1 VNREG
6 KIVDLANA
14 IKTAIDFETKVQKV
28 YADAVERS
36 EDETGRRVFQV
47 LADEEKNHVAYLN
60 SRLDEWRKTG
70 TITVADLDTAVPP
83 KDAIEKKTRD
93 LKKQML
99 GHMKGTELDMLR
111 KALGVETETSEFYQ
125 RMVDELSGEG
135 KKMFARFVEIEEGHK
150 AIVSAEID
158 AVSGTGHWFDFREFD
173 LEQY

>member
-1 VNREG
+1 
-6 KIVDLANA
+6 VDLAEA
-14 IKTAIDFETKVQKV
+14 IKTAIDFETKVEQV

-36 EDETGRRVFQV
+36 TDDTGRRVFQV
-47 LADEEKNHVAYLN
+47 LANEEKNHVAYLN
-60 SRLDEWRKTG
+60 SRLEEWQKKG
-70 TITVADLDTAVPP
+70 TITVKDLDTAIPS
-83 KDAIEKKTRD
+83 KDAITEKTRD

-111 KALGVETETSEFYQ
+111 KALSVETETSDFYQ
-125 RMVDELSGEG
+125 RMVEELSGEG
-135 KKMFARFVEIEEGHK
+135 RRMFARFVEIEEGHK

>member
-1 VNREG
+1 
-6 KIVDLANA
+6 VDLAEA
-14 IKTAIDFETKVQKV
+14 IKTAIDFETKVHRV

-36 EDETGRRVFQV
+36 KDETGRRVFQV
-47 LADEEKNHVAYLN
+47 LADEEKNHLAYLN
-60 SRLDEWRKTG
+60 SRLEEWREKG
-70 TITVADLDTAVPP
+70 KITVKDLDTAIPS
-83 KDAIEKKTRD
+83 KDAILGKTLV

-99 GHMKGTELDMLR
+99 GHVHSTELEMLR

-125 RMVDELSGEG
+125 RMADELSDEG
-135 KKMFARFVEIEEGHK
+135 QRMFARFVEIEEGHK